1 MKLLKVNDKDNFHI
15 LMNTWLLLLT
25 SQAIY
30 PKTEAAIQ
38 KGILKIR
45 LILNQHRDLIILYV
59 KCYSI

>member
-25 SQAIY
+25 SKAIY
-30 PKTEAAIQ
+30 LKTEAAIQ

-59 KCYSI
+59 KCCSI

>member
-1 MKLLKVNDKDNFHI
+1 MKLLKVNDKDNSHI

-25 SQAIY
+25 SKAIY
-30 PKTEAAIQ
+30 LKTEAAIQ